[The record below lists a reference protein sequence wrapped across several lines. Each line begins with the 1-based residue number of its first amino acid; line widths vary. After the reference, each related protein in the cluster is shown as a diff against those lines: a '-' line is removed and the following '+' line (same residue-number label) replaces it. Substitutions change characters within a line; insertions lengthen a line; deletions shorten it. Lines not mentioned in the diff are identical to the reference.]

1 MTNDKQEQKGN
12 NKTIKYA
19 INVFVIV
26 AICWMCLFNFL
37 GMSIGGNFYLTMP
50 EPRASILEGIVLFS
64 MIFTPVYAI
73 LRFAPWYKYKRRAA
87 QVLTAIT
94 IAFSIP
100 AGFLAGYTTGWIA
113 LAFIMPVLFTAALIY
128 DELAREHGK
137 Y

>member
-1 MTNDKQEQKGN
+1 MVNDKQEQKGN

-26 AICWMCLFNFL
+26 AICCMCLFNFL

-50 EPRASILEGIVLFS
+50 EPKGSILEGIVLCS

-73 LRFAPWYKYKRRAA
+73 FRFAPWYKRRTA
-87 QVLTAIT
+87 QVLTAIA
-94 IAFSIP
+94 IAISIP

-113 LAFIMPVLFTAALIY
+113 LAFIMPVFFTAILIY
-128 DELAREHGK
+128 DELQREHGK

>member
-1 MTNDKQEQKGN
+1 MTNDKQGQKGN

-50 EPRASILEGIVLFS
+50 ELKGSILEGIVLFS
-64 MIFTPVYAI
+64 WIFTPVYAI
-73 LRFAPWYKYKRRAA
+73 LRFAPWYKYKRRSA
-87 QVLTAIT
+87 QVMTAIA
-94 IAFSIP
+94 IAVTIP